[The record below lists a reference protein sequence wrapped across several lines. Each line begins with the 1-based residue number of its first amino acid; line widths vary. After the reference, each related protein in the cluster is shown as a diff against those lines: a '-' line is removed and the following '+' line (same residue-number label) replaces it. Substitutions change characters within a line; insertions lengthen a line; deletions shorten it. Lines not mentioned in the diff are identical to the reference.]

1 MANPSSIL
9 PESDRVAPDSDGLS
23 AFAVKL
29 MQAEDRRF
37 TLRNLRL
44 MAIVGAGMVAFF
56 AVLDHFAYPEFV
68 ALFAALRWT
77 FASLILVLLVM
88 VRSKFGKRHFR
99 LFTLVLPLIPALFV
113 VITVFTT
120 KDPATEYYA
129 GLSLCIVAI
138 GFLFHWTYREALI
151 VSITVLFMYLAACVP
166 AINDGMTPRTWAG
179 LFSNLVFLVATGA
192 VVVAGSLA
200 HHRARVEEF
209 KGRERL
215 RQKRLALRNNAI
227 ELKQTLHDLEET
239 EGQLIQS
246 GKMASLGQLSA
257 SVIHEIGNPLNHSN
271 QALFLLRR
279 RLKQQPED
287 EMINEAVVDIQD
299 SIDRMKDI
307 VRDLREFS
315 HKRSELLI
323 SFPALESIEVAVRML
338 GKEISDTGT
347 EVVVEVDSEVRIEG
361 VKNQVSQVFI
371 NLVHNAIQAM
381 DMAGTPSPRRIVI
394 STIESDATVILSIRD
409 NGPGIPE
416 DVRKQVFEPFFTT
429 KEVGEGTGLGLSIC
443 FRIIEAHRGTIQV
456 LSDGHSYTEFRMSL
470 PRPVDPEPADCPDP
484 EMHHPVPQASLSHE
498 QAIH

>member
-1 MANPSSIL
+1 MLKRSSMSSASNRQVSA
-9 PESDRVAPDSDGLS
+9 PEELSD
-23 AFAVKL
+23 FAKRL

-44 MAIVGAGMVAFF
+44 MAMVGAGMVAFF

-77 FASLILVLLVM
+77 FASLIMVMLLM

-99 LFTLVLPLIPALFV
+99 AFTMVLPLIPALFV
-113 VITVFTT
+113 VITVFVT

-151 VSITVLFMYLAACVP
+151 VSISVLLLYLAACVP
-166 AINDGMTPRTWAG
+166 AITAGMTPRTWAG
-179 LFSNLVFLVATGA
+179 LFSNLIFLVATGA
-192 VVVAGSLA
+192 VVIAGSLA

-209 KGRERL
+209 RGRERL
-215 RQKRLALRNNAI
+215 RQKKLALRANSL
-227 ELKQTLHDLEET
+227 ELAKTLHDLEET
-239 EGQLIQS
+239 EDQLIQS

-279 RLKQQPED
+279 RLKQHPD
-287 EMINEAVVDIQD
+287 DAIVNEAVADIQD
-299 SIDRMKDI
+299 SVDRMKDI

-323 SFPALESIEVAVRML
+323 SYSVLESIEVAVRML
-338 GKEISDTGT
+338 GKEINDTGT
-347 EVVVEVDSEVRIEG
+347 EVIIGIDPGVKIEG
-361 VKNQVSQVFI
+361 VKNQISQVFI
-371 NLVHNAIQAM
+371 NLIHNAIQAM
-381 DMAGTPSPRRIVI
+381 DKAKTEHPRRIVI
-394 STIESDATVILSIRD
+394 SALEGAANQVLVIRD
-409 NGPGIPE
+409 NGPGISDE
-416 DVRKQVFEPFFTT
+416 VRARVFEPFFTT

-443 FRIIEAHRGTIQV
+443 FRIIEAHRGSIQV
-456 LSDGHSYTEFRMSL
+456 QSDGESYTEFRLSL
-470 PRPVDPEPADCPDP
+470 PPPSELAPAEIPDA
-484 EMHHPVPQASLSHE
+484 EAHHPLPPKPLLHE